1 MQRASHPAS
10 VVLRLFW
17 ALIGH
22 AIVYMSIASIVA
34 HRQAF
39 PSPFDAVV
47 WLTVAA
53 MLIAR
58 RVDIVRYGG
67 QTLYGDPAD
76 LGHFRRFAALLVV
89 VSAAASA
96 AAHALAARP

>member
-1 MQRASHPAS
+1 MQSATHPAS

-17 ALIGH
+17 ALVGH
-22 AIVYMSIASIVA
+22 AIVYISLASIVA
-34 HRQAF
+34 QRHASL
-39 PSPFDAVV
+39 SPYDVIV

-53 MLIAR
+53 MLVAR

-76 LGHFRRFAALLVV
+76 LGHFRKFAALLVL
-89 VSAAASA
+89 VSAAASVG
-96 AAHALAARP
+96 AHALAARL